1 MSFKVVLV
9 DVNPKM
15 VEAWRSTFE
24 ENPEVDVVQGSLL
37 DQKVSAWVSPTNSRG
52 HMGGGVD
59 RLIRQFLGDRI
70 QAKVQKEIQR
80 LYLGVMPI
88 GCATCV
94 TTDLAVPRFL
104 ISTPIMGPTS
114 DNVGDTLNVALAC
127 AAALQAVCLQNKRD
141 PNSIE
146 SVAMPGLGTSG
157 GGVPVEICAD
167 LMWTAYSLL
176 RQREFP
182 DYFGLRAALETQFGD
197 LGPMSAKTRP
207 RKTPAAPAP
216 GTASTAPGTPAPPLT
231 PSVKKADIDFDDA
244 T

>member
-1 MSFKVVLV
+1 MSFKVILV

-15 VEAWRSTFE
+15 VDAWKSTFE
-24 ENPEVDVVQGSLL
+24 EEPDVQIVQGSLL
-37 DQKVSAWVSPTNSRG
+37 DQQVSAWVSPTNSRA

-59 RLIRQFLGDRI
+59 KLIRQHLGDRI

-94 TTDLAVPRFL
+94 PTDLTMPRFL
-104 ISTPIMGPTS
+104 ISTPVMGPTS

-127 AAALQAVCLQNKRD
+127 AAAFQAAHLQNRRE

-146 SVAMPGLGTSG
+146 TLALPGLGTKA

-176 RQREFP
+176 QRCQFP
-182 DYFGLRAALETQFGD
+182 DYFGLRSALEHQLGD
-197 LGPMSAKTRP
+197 LGPMSSKTKP
-207 RKTPAAPAP
+207 KKSAAP
-216 GTASTAPGTPAPPLT
+216 SAPGTPTTPATPSAPPTL
-231 PSVKKADIDFDDA
+231 SVKKADFDFDDA